1 MSSVL
6 DISSMYNS
14 YSSKLSSTSA
24 DSLESALKSTKS
36 SSDDEKLMEVCKD
49 FESYFVQKIIEE
61 SKKTLDNE
69 DEQGEYMQY
78 FSDTLNQEY
87 ADIVTD
93 NGGIGLAQQ
102 LYDSLNTD
110 GIFLNLEE
118 LLGLSLIHI

>member
-24 DSLESALKSTKS
+24 DSLESALKSTNS

-78 FSDTLNQEY
+78 FSDTLNR
-87 ADIVTD
+87 
-93 NGGIGLAQQ
+93 
-102 LYDSLNTD
+102 S
-110 GIFLNLEE
+110 EE
-118 LLGLSLIHI
+118 RRVGKECRSRWSPYH

>member
-14 YSSKLSSTSA
+14 YSSNLSSASA
-24 DSLESALKSTKS
+24 DSLDNTLKSTNS
-36 SSDDEKLMEVCKD
+36 SSDDEKLMDVCKD

-87 ADIVTD
+87 ADIITE
-93 NGGIGLAQQ
+93 NGGTGLAQQ
-102 LYDSLNTD
+102 LYDSLKGTYN
-110 GIFLNLEE
+110 IK
-118 LLGLSLIHI
+118 

>member
-6 DISSMYNS
+6 DVSSIYNS
-14 YSSKLSSTSA
+14 YSSKLGSA
-24 DSLESALKSTKS
+24 SVD
-36 SSDDEKLMEVCKD
+36 VCKD

-87 ADIVTD
+87 SKIITD
-93 NGGIGLAQQ
+93 NGGTGLAQQ
-102 LYDSLNTD
+102 LYDSLKGTYN
-110 GIFLNLEE
+110 IK
-118 LLGLSLIHI
+118 

>member
-6 DISSMYNS
+6 DVSSIYNS
-14 YSSKLSSTSA
+14 YSSKLGSTSA
-24 DSLESALKSTKS
+24 DSIESTLKSTNS
-36 SSDDEKLMEVCKD
+36 STDSEKLMDVYKD

-87 ADIVTD
+87 SKIITD
-93 NGGIGLAQQ
+93 NGGTGLAQQ
-102 LYDSLNTD
+102 LYDSLEGTYN
-110 GIFLNLEE
+110 IK
-118 LLGLSLIHI
+118 

>member
-102 LYDSLNTD
+102 L
-110 GIFLNLEE
+110 
-118 LLGLSLIHI
+118 SLIHI

>member
-6 DISSMYNS
+6 GISSMYNS

-24 DSLESALKSTKS
+24 DSLESALKSTNS

-102 LYDSLNTD
+102 LYDSLKGTYN
-110 GIFLNLEE
+110 IK
-118 LLGLSLIHI
+118 

>member
-6 DISSMYNS
+6 DVSSIYNS
-14 YSSKLSSTSA
+14 YSSKLGSTSA
-24 DSLESALKSTKS
+24 DSIESTLKST
-36 SSDDEKLMEVCKD
+36 EKLMDVCKD

-87 ADIVTD
+87 SKIITD
-93 NGGIGLAQQ
+93 NGGTGLAQQ
-102 LYDSLNTD
+102 LYDSLKGTYN
-110 GIFLNLEE
+110 IK
-118 LLGLSLIHI
+118 

>member
-6 DISSMYNS
+6 DISSIYNT

-24 DSLESALKSTKS
+24 DSLESTLKSTNS
-36 SSDDEKLMEVCKD
+36 SSDDDELMEVCED

-61 SKKTLDNE
+61 AKKTLDNE

-87 ADIVTD
+87 ANIITD

-102 LYDSLNTD
+102 LYDSLKGTYNTK
-110 GIFLNLEE
+110 
-118 LLGLSLIHI
+118 

>member
-1 MSSVL
+1 M
-6 DISSMYNS
+6 ISGNAGVI
-14 YSSKLSSTSA
+14 LPHCTCFRP
-24 DSLESALKSTKS
+24 AL
-36 SSDDEKLMEVCKD
+36 CKD

-102 LYDSLNTD
+102 LYDSLKGTYN
-110 GIFLNLEE
+110 IK
-118 LLGLSLIHI
+118 

>member
-14 YSSKLSSTSA
+14 YSSKLSSSA
-24 DSLESALKSTKS
+24 DSLESALKSTNS

-102 LYDSLNTD
+102 LYDSLKGTYN
-110 GIFLNLEE
+110 IK
-118 LLGLSLIHI
+118 

>member
-24 DSLESALKSTKS
+24 DSLESALKSTNS

-49 FESYFVQKIIEE
+49 FESY
-61 SKKTLDNE
+61 DNE
-69 DEQGEYMQY
+69 DELGEYMQY

-102 LYDSLNTD
+102 LYDSLKGTYN
-110 GIFLNLEE
+110 IK
-118 LLGLSLIHI
+118 

>member
-6 DISSMYNS
+6 DVSSIYNS
-14 YSSKLSSTSA
+14 YSSKLGSTSA
-24 DSLESALKSTKS
+24 DSIESTLKSTLKS
-36 SSDDEKLMEVCKD
+36 TNSSTDSEKLMDVCKD

-87 ADIVTD
+87 SKIITD
-93 NGGIGLAQQ
+93 NGGTGLAQQ
-102 LYDSLNTD
+102 LYDSLKGTYN
-110 GIFLNLEE
+110 IK
-118 LLGLSLIHI
+118 

>member
-6 DISSMYNS
+6 DVSSIYNS
-14 YSSKLSSTSA
+14 YSSKLGSTSA
-24 DSLESALKSTKS
+24 DSIESTNSSTDS
-36 SSDDEKLMEVCKD
+36 EKLMDVCKD

-87 ADIVTD
+87 SKIITD
-93 NGGIGLAQQ
+93 NGGTGLAQQ
-102 LYDSLNTD
+102 LYDSLKGTYN
-110 GIFLNLEE
+110 IK
-118 LLGLSLIHI
+118 